1 MRIKSIPS
9 HKMLALLGLLGAAGF
24 LACSDPADPPPEPEG
39 PVVDGVRL
47 RVLTEDLHHPVAIA
61 VVPDGSRMF
70 IAERLGAIRVI
81 EDGSLLSTPLLDL
94 RDSLGLNTVEQG
106 LLGLALDPAFESNGR
121 FYVNYTAKDNNT
133 RVVRYQISPGQPNRA
148 DPESGSLVLEV
159 EQPGA
164 RHNGGNLLFGP
175 DGNLYIGMGDGGTP
189 AAAQDPSNLLG
200 ALLRLDVE
208 NGDPY
213 SIPSDNPFAGVDGRD
228 EIWATGLRNPWRFSF
243 DPVADRL
250 IIADVGANL
259 WEEINV
265 VTAGAAGLNYGWPE
279 MEGAECVAPEGCPAD
294 TVEPVLTYDY
304 SDGSCAVVG
313 GYVYRG
319 DALPDLQG
327 HYFFG
332 DNCKTTLRS
341 FHPSNPSDV
350 RVWDFGP
357 DVGQVFSFGVDADRN
372 LYVLTIHAA
381 YRFEPVE

>member
-9 HKMLALLGLLGAAGF
+9 HKVLALMGLLGMAGF
-24 LACSDPADPPPEPEG
+24 LACSDPADVPPEPEG

-133 RVVRYQISPGQPNRA
+133 RVVRYQISPDQPNRA
-148 DPESGSLVLEV
+148 DPSSGSLILEV

-164 RHNGGNLLFGP
+164 RHNGGNLVFGP
-175 DGNLYIGMGDGGTP
+175 DRNLYIGMGDGGTS

-200 ALLRLDVE
+200 ALLRIDVE
-208 NGDPY
+208 SGDPY
-213 SIPSDNPFAGVDGRD
+213 SIPSGNPFTGVDGRD

-243 DPVADRL
+243 DPVTDRL

-259 WEEINV
+259 WEEINIV
-265 VTAGAAGLNYGWPE
+265 PAGAAGLNYGWPE
-279 MEGAECVAPEGCPAD
+279 VEGVECLAPEGCPAD

-341 FHPSNPSDV
+341 FHPSDPSDV

-357 DVGQVFSFGVDADRN
+357 DVGQVFSFGVDTDRN

-381 YRFEPVE
+381 YRLEPVE